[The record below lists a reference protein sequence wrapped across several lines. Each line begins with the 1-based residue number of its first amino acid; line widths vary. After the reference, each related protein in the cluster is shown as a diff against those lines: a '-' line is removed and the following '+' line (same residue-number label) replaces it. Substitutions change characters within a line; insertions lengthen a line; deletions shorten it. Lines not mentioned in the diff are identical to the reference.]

1 MPIWLRVCEKQ
12 VGKADDRFSRS
23 ILRVQKSRPDWRKLS
38 GNVTP
43 PWSSCAKRKPV
54 PIGNLVR
61 LADDRE
67 SGDVVARC
75 GTFASPLETISADS

>member
-1 MPIWLRVCEKQ
+1 MKGKEHRNDMNALYELRAPDVTDVWLNHLV
-12 VGKADDRFSRS
+12 
-23 ILRVQKSRPDWRKLS
+23 
-38 GNVTP
+38 
-43 PWSSCAKRKPV
+43 V

-75 GTFASPLETISADS
+75 GTFAD